1 MQLQTMVQYIRP
13 QIWSWAKPE
22 RFIADIPYPQWDW
35 EKRAIS
41 GDKVYDKVSAMDA
54 VLNTALQPWD
64 NVSELVND
72 AEYVT
77 EDRLP
82 TKVSELENDAGYVDN
97 SVDDLLYYTKSSD
110 LATVATSGSY
120 TDLDNKPTIWTANL
134 TIQKNWTDVAT
145 FGANATSAVT
155 ANISVPTKTSDIS
168 NDSWFITKDVSNLTN
183 YTTTANLAT
192 VATSWSYN
200 DLSNKPSIPT
210 KTSDLTNDSWFIDNT
225 VNDLTNYTLSSSLA
239 AVATSWSYTDLSSK
253 PTIWDATITIQ
264 KNWTDVDNFKV
275 NATSNKSINIT
286 VPTTVSELTD
296 SWDYVKDTDLATVA
310 TTGDYDDLTNKPTI
324 PAAQVNSDW
333 NAASW
338 VAQILNKPSLATVA
352 TSGSYNDL
360 SDKPIIPAAEQS
372 DWAETDS
379 TKVDYIKNKP
389 TLATVATSW
398 AYSDLSWTPTLAT
411 VATSGSYND
420 LSNKPAI
427 PTVVNTLDSTSTTNA
442 LSAAQGKVL
451 NDKIADLQ
459 ALGKFLSLW
468 DCATWL
474 PISFPHQTPYTYSTW
489 DYFLVESVDTTAP
502 ITNYRPSGS
511 SYTGTASTTVETDE
525 IEIWDMY
532 IYDGSVWL
540 LQINH
545 WKSVSFAN
553 LTWSPSD
560 NAALDAALDA
570 KADISSLATVAT
582 SWSYNDLTNKPSIPA
597 AQVQSNWTESDN
609 TKVDYIK
616 NKPTLATVATSGSY
630 NDLSNKPTIPAAQVQ
645 SDWNATTGMWVIL
658 NKPTIPTV
666 NNGTLTIT
674 QNGTSKWTFTAN
686 QSWAS
691 TIALTD
697 TTYESKTAASWWT
710 AVSLV
715 TTGEKY
721 TWNNKQNAI
730 ANLSTIESWAAA
742 GATAVQPWDLA
753 TVATSGSYN
762 DLSNK
767 PTIPTVNNAT
777 LTIQKNGTTVKTF
790 TANASSNVTANIKVP
805 TKTSDIT
812 NDSWYITKSVSDL
825 TNYTPTTWLATVAT
839 SGSYKD
845 LSNKP
850 TIPTKTSQLTND
862 SSFVSSSSLATV
874 ATSGSYND
882 LSNKPTI
889 PSVNNSTIT
898 FTQNW
903 TSKGDITLNQ
913 SSNETI
919 ALTDTTY
926 SNITKSEIQ
935 TWTATTQRTVS
946 ASVIKSALPRISSL
960 PNNILTSWEIWAW
973 NLSDYKAMWD
983 WRPSTT
989 LFFCIDDW
997 WKPWANTLAWYK
1009 LNWNANDS
1017 SWNGNNGTPTNISY
1031 VTDNWI
1037 QVANFTWWYITI
1049 PSLWVLSTSLTVNL
1063 RMKSSQASWTEYIMV
1078 YLAPSWDNKNLAV
1091 WVYNTYAKSYWW
1103 NWSTSVE
1110 LNSSTVVNNWVW
1122 HNIVVSVDWSNWK
1135 IYVDWTL
1142 KNTISCSH
1150 PIESWIYSWFG
1161 DNIKNKN
1168 RKYNWYLSEIII
1180 ENKVWTADEIS
1191 AYYNQKKSN
1200 YWL

>member
-1 MQLQTMVQYIRP
+1 
-13 QIWSWAKPE
+13 
-22 RFIADIPYPQWDW
+22 
-35 EKRAIS
+35 
-41 GDKVYDKVSAMDA
+41 
-54 VLNTALQPWD
+54 
-64 NVSELVND
+64 
-72 AEYVT
+72 
-77 EDRLP
+77 
-82 TKVSELENDAGYVDN
+82 
-97 SVDDLLYYTKSSD
+97 
-110 LATVATSGSY
+110 
-120 TDLDNKPTIWTANL
+120 
-134 TIQKNWTDVAT
+134 
-145 FGANATSAVT
+145 
-155 ANISVPTKTSDIS
+155 
-168 NDSWFITKDVSNLTN
+168 
-183 YTTTANLAT
+183 
-192 VATSWSYN
+192 
-200 DLSNKPSIPT
+200 
-210 KTSDLTNDSWFIDNT
+210 
-225 VNDLTNYTLSSSLA
+225 
-239 AVATSWSYTDLSSK
+239 
-253 PTIWDATITIQ
+253 
-264 KNWTDVDNFKV
+264 
-275 NATSNKSINIT
+275 
-286 VPTTVSELTD
+286 
-296 SWDYVKDTDLATVA
+296 
-310 TTGDYDDLTNKPTI
+310 
-324 PAAQVNSDW
+324 
-333 NAASW
+333 
-338 VAQILNKPSLATVA
+338 
-352 TSGSYNDL
+352 
-360 SDKPIIPAAEQS
+360 
-372 DWAETDS
+372 
-379 TKVDYIKNKP
+379 
-389 TLATVATSW
+389 
-398 AYSDLSWTPTLAT
+398 
-411 VATSGSYND
+411 
-420 LSNKPAI
+420 
-427 PTVVNTLDSTSTTNA
+427 
-442 LSAAQGKVL
+442 
-451 NDKIADLQ
+451 
-459 ALGKFLSLW
+459 
-468 DCATWL
+468 
-474 PISFPHQTPYTYSTW
+474 
-489 DYFLVESVDTTAP
+489 
-502 ITNYRPSGS
+502 
-511 SYTGTASTTVETDE
+511 
-525 IEIWDMY
+525 MY

-553 LTWSPSD
+553 LTWQPSD
-560 NAALDAALDA
+560 NAALSTALDA

-597 AQVQSNWTESDN
+597 AQVQSNWTESDS

-742 GATAVQPWDLA
+742 WATAVQPWDLA

-777 LTIQKNGTTVKTF
+777 LTIQKNGTKVKTF
-790 TANASSNVTANIKVP
+790 TANASSNVTANITVP

-839 SGSYKD
+839 SGSYTD

-874 ATSGSYND
+874 ATSWSYND

-889 PSVNNSTIT
+889 PTVNNSTIT

-973 NLSDYKAMWD
+973 KHSDYLAMWD

-997 WKPWANTLAWYK
+997 ILTYDFTQSYWWWTT
-1009 LNWNANDS
+1009 DS
-1017 SWNGNNGTPTNISY
+1017 SVVNRDS
-1031 VTDNWI
+1031 NWI
-1037 QVANFTWWYITI
+1037 YNTWTYAD
-1049 PSLWVLSTSLTVNL
+1049 TSLTPPSEIYSKWTPKKIIINYNKVNA
-1063 RMKSSQASWTEYIMV
+1063 SSWTWLRAWDSWNHNIHLPKQYNSLN
-1078 YLAPSWDNKNLAV
+1078 YLSTYNENSIDLWKNP
-1091 WVYNTYAKSYWW
+1091 TW
-1103 NWSTSVE
+1103 NVTWE
-1110 LNSSTVVNNWVW
+1110 LDIDSSTTNWTVIHKITW
-1122 HNIVVSVDWSNWK
+1122 CSDVTDTLWSLKYMWKNQVLKLRVINWTNWTWS
-1135 IYVDWTL
+1135 IYI
-1142 KNTISCSH
+1142 KS
-1150 PIESWIYSWFG
+1150 IEF
-1161 DNIKNKN
+1161 
-1168 RKYNWYLSEIII
+1168 
-1180 ENKVWTADEIS
+1180 
-1191 AYYNQKKSN
+1191 QF
-1200 YWL
+1200 